1 MTTEQL
7 IQRIEDLERQVREA
21 VEKTDQLQ
29 RKSVK
34 ILDTALHAYK
44 TDEYGFLWTY
54 DAETKTYHKT
64 RMRVMTPEIAA
75 EAVGPKQ
82 LAEGAVTGDKLENG
96 AVVPG
101 KIADDAVQERN
112 IKDGSVSTNKL
123 ADFAVATAKILNK
136 AVTSD
141 KLSDEAVLY
150 FKNAFQEIIDD
161 LKNEIDSYDEHGIA
175 LSNNFGDDPHIGISQ
190 KTLTAAVNMLWQKIQ
205 EITGEQLLGFEL
217 NVTPEYYIGEDGAT
231 VEIAANNVGVNGIFE
246 HIEFQING
254 SVVAQADNVET
265 LSYEGTITETSIVKV
280 VAKILGVTYE
290 QQKTI
295 THYNSFWLGCG
306 TDYTDVMDGNTA
318 HVIPI
323 SNGMRGQYNVSAEA
337 GDHIIII
344 VGESLA
350 AGFIRA
356 DINGVEIP
364 FTSETITVD
373 GVQYRVF
380 TSENTYQAGTYNI
393 DING

>member
-1 MTTEQL
+1 MKLFSYLQHL
-7 IQRIEDLERQVREA
+7 GKYRVLVNSRDIQ
-21 VEKTDQLQ
+21 
-29 RKSVK
+29 
-34 ILDTALHAYK
+34 
-44 TDEYGFLWTY
+44 
-54 DAETKTYHKT
+54 
-64 RMRVMTPEIAA
+64 P
-75 EAVGPKQ
+75 
-82 LAEGAVTGDKLENG
+82 GAVKSSHIADGAITGDTIEHD

-101 KIADDAVQERN
+101 KIANDAVSNRN
-112 IKDGSVSTNKL
+112 IQNDAVSNRNIQDGAIDTSKLHDYAVTLKKL
-123 ADFAVATAKILNK
+123 APEAAKFFL
-136 AVTSD
+136 
-141 KLSDEAVLY
+141 
-150 FKNAFQEIIDD
+150 NAFRRKTDD
-161 LKNEIDSYDEHGIA
+161 LQNQIDSIEEHGVA
-175 LSNNFGDDPHIGISQ
+175 LSNEFGDDPHIGISQ
-190 KTLTAAVNMLWQKIQ
+190 KALTDAINRIWQKIQ
-205 EITGEQLLGFEL
+205 EITGEQLLGFNL
-217 NVTPEYYIGEDGAT
+217 SVTPEYYIGEDGAT
-231 VEIAANNVGVNGIFE
+231 VEITANNVGATGIFE

-254 SVVAQADNVET
+254 SVVAQGDDVET

-280 VAKILGVTYE
+280 VAKILGVVYE
-290 QQKTI
+290 QQKVI

-306 TDYTDVMDGNTA
+306 TAYTDVMDGTPA

-323 SNGMRGQYNVSAEA
+323 SNGMRGQYDITAEA